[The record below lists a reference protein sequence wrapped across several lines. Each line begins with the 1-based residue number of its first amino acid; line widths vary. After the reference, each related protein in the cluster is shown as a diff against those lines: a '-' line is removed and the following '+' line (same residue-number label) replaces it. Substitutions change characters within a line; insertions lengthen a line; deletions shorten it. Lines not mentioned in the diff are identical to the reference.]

1 VKGKADKPGPD
12 QAGLE
17 KLPKAKLIAMIL
29 EQRED
34 TRIRLEEKDKQIT
47 ELSEQLA
54 KLQGEIDKEK
64 AGQKIKDI
72 NKHVNQPTS
81 KKPEWD
87 KDGNPMPTTKG
98 QKKKTNKKKKR
109 KKRTGCGNLGK
120 SGLTPD
126 ETYFIPLASCPCCG
140 NDLGS
145 RKGKADSGRTVEDI
159 PPPAEKTRVFKEVTE
174 SKWCDQCKKMVSS
187 TSEKALPGSDIG
199 LNAMIEMAYLW
210 VMCALSFP
218 KIRDLF
224 INFKTL
230 RLSTAGISRIMIRLS
245 GLLQPVYEEIL
256 NDVKQGAK
264 IWADET
270 GWRVKGKL

>member
-1 VKGKADKPGPD
+1 
-12 QAGLE
+12 
-17 KLPKAKLIAMIL
+17 
-29 EQRED
+29 
-34 TRIRLEEKDKQIT
+34 
-47 ELSEQLA
+47 
-54 KLQGEIDKEK
+54 
-64 AGQKIKDI
+64 
-72 NKHVNQPTS
+72 
-81 KKPEWD
+81 
-87 KDGNPMPTTKG
+87 MPTTQG
-98 QKKKTNKKKKR
+98 QKKKR

-126 ETYFIPLASCPCCG
+126 ETHVIPLASCPCCG
-140 NDLGS
+140 NDLGD
-145 RKGKADSGRTVEDI
+145 RKGKADSGRRVEDI

-174 SKWCDQCKKMVSS
+174 SKWCEQCKKMVSS

-218 KIRDLF
+218 KIRALF
-224 INFKTL
+224 VNFKTL

-270 GWRVKGKL
+270 GWRVKGKLWWLWIFANERSAYYWPDKTRGGRSLSGSWVRCS